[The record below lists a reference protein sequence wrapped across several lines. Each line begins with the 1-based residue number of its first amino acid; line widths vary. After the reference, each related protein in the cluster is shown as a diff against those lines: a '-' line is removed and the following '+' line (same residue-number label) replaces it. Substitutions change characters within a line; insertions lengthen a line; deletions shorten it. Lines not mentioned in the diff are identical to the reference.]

1 MALETAR
8 RRQKQ
13 KQNIDGALR
22 RMDTRE
28 YRYCL
33 ICDEGI
39 AAARWEFDPA
49 SAHCINCMDDYPFP
63 SGTTR
68 HTCRA

>member
-1 MALETAR
+1 MALETPR

-39 AAARWEFDPA
+39 AAAARWKFYPA
-49 SAHCINCMDDYPFP
+49 SARCINCMDD
-63 SGTTR
+63 
-68 HTCRA
+68 